1 MAKTIWCLKSGISDY
16 IGVRNR
22 CSDYVWGRNEMNFT
36 TNNTAQVFIII
47 VALLGFVFGGGMM
60 IASYPR
66 KILIGVVHKKPIKN
80 IDEYYFYYQKATAY
94 RLLFNIHVIF
104 MYTFKILGSTMT
116 FITVYC
122 AINRNEYILLC
133 SLIAAMCEVV
143 SLIVPTDK
151 YIKIYVQAA
160 RLLEYELFTEYEN
173 KKEEKINLIKA
184 YKEAERIIAQEF
196 V

>member
-1 MAKTIWCLKSGISDY
+1 MSGIN
-16 IGVRNR
+16 IVTM
-22 CSDYVWGRNEMNFT
+22 GRNEMNFT

-47 VALLGFVFGGGMM
+47 VALLGFVFGGSMM
-60 IASYPR
+60 IASYPG
-66 KILIGVVHKKPIKN
+66 KILIGVVHKKPKKD

-94 RLLFNIHVIF
+94 RLLFNIHVVF
-104 MYTFKILGSTMT
+104 MYTFKILGTTMT

-122 AINRNEYILLC
+122 AIDWNDYILLC

-151 YIKIYVQAA
+151 YIRIYVQAA

-173 KKEEKINLIKA
+173 EKEEKIKLTKA
-184 YKEAERIIAQEF
+184 YEKAERIIAQDF